1 MQKLFDL
8 SDIIYTF
15 LGTKV
20 IFKGVNGLVWTGF
33 GQIQYSIQSNFID
46 LVWFDLFFIL
56 NLFFK
61 NYYFIS

>member
-33 GQIQYSIQSNFID
+33 GQIQYSIQSNLID
-46 LVWFDLFFIL
+46 LVWFDLIFI
-56 NLFFK
+56 
-61 NYYFIS
+61 

>member
-33 GQIQYSIQSNFID
+33 GQIQDSIQSNLISLIRFG
-46 LVWFDLFFIL
+46 FN
-56 NLFFK
+56 NLF
-61 NYYFIS
+61 